1 MSNIIEIAETIEQT
15 TIAMEKVKAIIVAMN
30 EAYNDRESRGRLN
43 EDLIK
48 NQRDELYFELSRLN
62 QVKKAA
68 MKQIASL

>member
-1 MSNIIEIAETIEQT
+1 MTNIIEIAETIEQT

-62 QVKKAA
+62 QVKRAA

>member
-1 MSNIIEIAETIEQT
+1 MTNLIEIAETIEQT

-62 QVKKAA
+62 QVKRAA

>member
-1 MSNIIEIAETIEQT
+1 MTNIIEIAETIEVT

-62 QVKKAA
+62 RVKSAA
-68 MKQIASL
+68 MKQISSL

>member
-68 MKQIASL
+68 MKQLESL